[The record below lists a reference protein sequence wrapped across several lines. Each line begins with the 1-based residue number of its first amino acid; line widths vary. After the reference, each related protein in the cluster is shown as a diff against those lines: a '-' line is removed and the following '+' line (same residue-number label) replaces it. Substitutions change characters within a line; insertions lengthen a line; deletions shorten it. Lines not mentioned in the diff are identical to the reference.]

1 MSLSKQSFTRANH
14 APPWTG
20 SLRDAPA
27 GAVGAL
33 SDAERISLVTRPPPE
48 PESPGAGS
56 S

>member
-1 MSLSKQSFTRANH
+1 MSKQSLHQGGPRA
-14 APPWTG
+14 AVDRER
-20 SLRDAPA
+20 RDAPA

-33 SDAERISLVTRPPPE
+33 SDAERITLVTRPLPE